1 MLKHRLAYG
10 AMMFAALAGLVVVD
24 HRLEGM
30 AAADTWLEGLL
41 PPDAKFPPGVLILP
55 VMLGLIGWA
64 AGELHAMLVAAGLGC
79 SRFGVTI
86 AALGGC
92 LATTIVPSMT
102 GPANGM
108 AAALATIAIIT
119 ALGMMAP
126 AIRHRRV
133 DGAIRTGGA
142 TLLAAVYLGILPGFL
157 FLIRRDE
164 GAVAMVAVIA
174 ATKIGDSGAYFLGR
188 LIGRHK
194 LIPWLSP
201 GKTWEGLGGAVLA
214 ATLALWVIDAA
225 AEGIIAAPASAD
237 AATGPT
243 PLPLVLGLGIL
254 IGLVG
259 HAGDLLASLMKRD
272 VGIKDT
278 GTAVPGFGGL
288 IDIFDSL
295 LLVSPVVY
303 LLLARA

>member
-1 MLKHRLAYG
+1 MLRHRLAYG

-30 AAADTWLEGLL
+30 AVAGTWLEGLL
-41 PPDAKFPPGVLILP
+41 PPDTQFPPGMLILP
-55 VMLGLIGWA
+55 IMLGLIGWA

-92 LATTIVPSMT
+92 LTTTTVPFMT

-157 FLIRRDE
+157 FLIRRDG
-164 GAVAMVAVIA
+164 GAVAMVAVIT
-174 ATKIGDSGAYFLGR
+174 ATKVGDCGAYFLGR

-214 ATLALWVIDAA
+214 ATLALWVIDVAA
-225 AEGIIAAPASAD
+225 GGIIAAPAPSD

-254 IGLVG
+254 IGLIG

-278 GTAVPGFGGL
+278 GATVPGFGGL
-288 IDIFDSL
+288 IDVFDSL

-303 LLLARA
+303 LLLIRA